1 MQRNKWC
8 RTTNGVVMQAV
19 DKAMKASS
27 GQFQAAKHLTS
38 PAMSVIEP
46 VTTQVETSVY
56 LDPEMFARE
65 RERIFGVLPV
75 PVLLAQQLAVPGSY
89 TAIELAGR
97 PVIVARG
104 MDGAVR
110 AFLNACR
117 HRGTR
122 LVACGEAAT
131 GLKLTCPYHAWTYN
145 LEGKL
150 IGVPREECFINLRKD
165 SLGLKALPSR
175 EVAGLIW
182 VSLDPSAKLDD
193 AAIGEELIDDFDAI
207 ALGQMR
213 LYRTQEYLVKANWK
227 LVTDAFLEGYHVTR
241 LHAKTL
247 ARFFVDAPQMI
258 ERIGQH
264 LRQSSGSRKGFCAEH
279 VSENWPELRKSVVYA
294 YIVFP
299 GVVVV
304 TSPVYVSVMFLTPE
318 SLDRTRIQY
327 VMLVEPGTADAK
339 MEDVYERSFRL
350 MADAFGNEDFKAAE
364 LCQEGLR
371 AGAIDRVLLGG
382 MEQGVRRFH
391 DVVEEYVGT

>member
-1 MQRNKWC
+1 
-8 RTTNGVVMQAV
+8 MQAV
-19 DKAMKASS
+19 DKALKASN
-27 GQFQAAKHLTS
+27 GQFQAARHLTTE
-38 PAMSVIEP
+38 AMSVIEP
-46 VTTQVETSVY
+46 ATTEVATSVY
-56 LDPEMFARE
+56 LDPAMFARE
-65 RERIFGVLPV
+65 RDQIFAKLPV
-75 PVLLAQQLAVPGSY
+75 PVLLSQQLGAPGSY
-89 TAIELAGR
+89 TGVEIAGR

-104 MDGAVR
+104 KDGAVR

-122 LVACGEAAT
+122 LVACGEAGT

-145 LEGKL
+145 LEGAL
-150 IGVPREECFINLRKD
+150 IGVPRQECFVDLQKEA
-165 SLGLKALPSR
+165 LGLKALPCR
-175 EVAGLIW
+175 EAGGLIW
-182 VSLDPSAKLDD
+182 VSLDPDATLDD
-193 AAIGEELIDDFDAI
+193 AAIGAELIEDFNAI
-207 ALGQMR
+207 ALGSMR
-213 LYRTQEYLVKANWK
+213 MYRKKEYTVQANWK

-279 VSENWPELRKSVVYA
+279 VSESWPELRKSVVYA

-299 GVVVV
+299 GAVVV
-304 TSPVYVSVMFLTPE
+304 TSPVYVSAMFLTPE
-318 SLDRTRIQY
+318 APDQTRIHY
-327 VMLVEPGTADAK
+327 TMLVEPGTADAQ

-364 LCQEGLR
+364 LCQDGLR
-371 AGAIDRVLLGG
+371 AGAMERVLLGG

-391 DVVEEYVGT
+391 DVVDEYVGT